1 MKRSHALALVVA
13 LVAIAVLPNF
23 LKSYG
28 VYLMTL
34 FCVYLMATMGLNLT
48 VGYAGQMSLGHAA
61 FFGIGAYHAAI
72 LLKLGWPFL
81 AVLPVAALACFI
93 VGLALGFP
101 ALRVQHHYLA
111 FATLGFNVLVYLV
124 MRNEEKV
131 TGGTFGIS
139 GIPRPSLFGYSLDGS
154 LAFFYFT
161 FVSVLVLG
169 LVLWWLLRS
178 PWGRAFAALRDNP
191 IRAESLGIN
200 ITAYTLLAFAIGAA
214 CAGIGGVYFA
224 ALVQFIEPAPFHV
237 SASLTMLLAIIVG
250 GSGRFFGPVL
260 GTVVVVLL
268 PEWLRFMQNWYLA
281 VFGFAVVALMIWL
294 PGGLLSI
301 PERFAKGADEMTA
314 AREIS
319 RSEGHA
325 QGLRR
330 DQGRRRRHDVG
341 GPRRDR
347 RRDRTER
354 LGQDDALQQHPG
366 PDQADLGRGRVL
378 RRGRHRHVAARVV
391 AARRRAH
398 LPDAAGLRQA
408 VGARQPDR
416 RRAGVQGLAARPAA
430 GEARCRPRAPR
441 RRDDRALPA
450 EARRGRARRNA
461 VLRPAKAHRH
471 RDGVHGRA
479 AARAAGRALR
489 RRQSEPR
496 RPAARAPGPIEQD
509 ARAAASSSSSTT
521 WIS

>member
-1 MKRSHALALVVA
+1 MSRKHCAALAIG

-72 LLKLGWPFL
+72 LMKLGWPLL
-81 AVLPVAALACFI
+81 AVLPVAAVVCFA
-93 VGLALGFP
+93 VGLAVGFP

-124 MRNEEKV
+124 MRNEQSL

-139 GIPRPSLFGYSLDGS
+139 GIPRPSLLGVSFDGN
-154 LAFFYFT
+154 LAFFYLT
-161 FVSVLVLG
+161 FVSVLSLG
-169 LVLWWLLRS
+169 VVLWWLLRS

-224 ALVQFIEPAPFHV
+224 TLVQFIEPAPFHV
-237 SASLTMLLAIIVG
+237 ASSLTMLLAIIVG

-294 PGGLLSI
+294 PGGLLSL
-301 PERFAKGADEMTA
+301 PER
-314 AREIS
+314 
-319 RSEGHA
+319 
-325 QGLRR
+325 LRR
-330 DQGRRRRHDVG
+330 Y
-341 GPRRDR
+341 
-347 RRDRTER
+347 
-354 LGQDDALQQHPG
+354 
-366 PDQADLGRGRVL
+366 
-378 RRGRHRHVAARVV
+378 
-391 AARRRAH
+391 
-398 LPDAAGLRQA
+398 
-408 VGARQPDR
+408 
-416 RRAGVQGLAARPAA
+416 
-430 GEARCRPRAPR
+430 
-441 RRDDRALPA
+441 
-450 EARRGRARRNA
+450 
-461 VLRPAKAHRH
+461 AK
-471 RDGVHGRA
+471 
-479 AARAAGRALR
+479 
-489 RRQSEPR
+489 
-496 RPAARAPGPIEQD
+496 
-509 ARAAASSSSSTT
+509 
-521 WIS
+521 